1 VSIEKASTFQ
11 YTARPIQS
19 FRPHKPAV
27 LHLPDDMA
35 APSSLKTAFGFICR
49 QHKGQNQRGYNEIGA
64 PVKLKKPVKL
74 KTAARSGIV
83 LACVG
88 IILHFRIGAALD
100 SGPIAGLQPASAA
113 TRYGI
118 LGQQAPELNLS
129 TWIDGDGKQI
139 EPIRLG
145 TFRGKVI
152 YLFFFQN
159 W

>member
-1 VSIEKASTFQ
+1 MKLQ
-11 YTARPIQS
+11 RPAI
-19 FRPHKPAV
+19 
-27 LHLPDDMA
+27 
-35 APSSLKTAFGFICR
+35 
-49 QHKGQNQRGYNEIGA
+49 
-64 PVKLKKPVKL
+64 L
-74 KTAARSGIV
+74 KTAAR
-83 LACVG
+83 AG
-88 IILHFRIGAALD
+88 IIITCAGIIFLFNMDRSLD
-100 SGPIAGLQPASAA
+100 SGPIAGLQTASAA